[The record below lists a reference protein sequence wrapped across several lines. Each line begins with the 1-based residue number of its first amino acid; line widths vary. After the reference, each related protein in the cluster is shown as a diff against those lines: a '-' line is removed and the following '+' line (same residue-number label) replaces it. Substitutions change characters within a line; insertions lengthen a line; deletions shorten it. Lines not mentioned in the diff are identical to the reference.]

1 MTARDGFTEQP
12 ALVNVIIVHFDAAAW
27 CRSSVD
33 SILES
38 RGISLS
44 VTVVDNS
51 ANLLGLPSA
60 VKVVTPPKNLG
71 FAGGANYGLAG
82 WLSDPDAGN
91 YAVVASHDL
100 HVEPDTLE
108 RLVRVADEQ
117 PAFGILG
124 PRFDTYGAVGQLL
137 EAGDA
142 SSTRVDRHEWVSG
155 ACMFVRRAAIDA
167 IGPFD
172 ERFGSYVEDV
182 DLCLRASDA
191 GWEIGRVTDA
201 VANGRG
207 TAFRE
212 AATLM
217 YANQVMLRWK
227 RRGAW
232 AATKAVLAL
241 PYLAARGYVR
251 SAAPKLPIEQRR
263 KERSR
268 ATARLKAVPRA
279 FRRLGD
285 FRPRWPAAGPSP
297 RAPERAGRGHL

>member
-1 MTARDGFTEQP
+1 MTAREHSAGQP
-12 ALVNVIIVHFDAAAW
+12 VRVNVIMVHFDAADW
-27 CRSSVD
+27 CHSSVD
-33 SILES
+33 SILKS
-38 RGISLS
+38 RGISVS

-60 VKVVTPPKNLG
+60 VTVLTPPKNLG

-82 WLSDPDAGN
+82 WLSDPHAGD
-91 YAVVASHDL
+91 YAVVVSHDL
-100 HVEPDTLE
+100 HVGPDTLG
-108 RLVRVADEQ
+108 LLARVADEQ

-124 PRFDTYGAVGQLL
+124 PRFDSYGAVGQRL
-137 EAGDA
+137 EDGEA
-142 SSTRVDRHEWVSG
+142 SSTRVDRHEWISG
-155 ACMFVRRAAIDA
+155 ACMLVRRAAIDA

-191 GWEIGRVTDA
+191 GWQIGRVTDA

-207 TAFRE
+207 TAFRG

-232 AATKAVLAL
+232 AATKAVVSL
-241 PYLAARGYVR
+241 PLLAARGYVR
-251 SAAPKLPIEQRR
+251 AAAPTLPIEQRR
-263 KERSR
+263 KEFSR
-268 ATARLKAVPRA
+268 ATARLKAVPLA
-279 FRRLGD
+279 FRRLRD
-285 FRPRWPAAGPSP
+285 FRPRWPATGPSP
-297 RAPERAGRGHL
+297 DAHESAGRSHP